1 MSDAFVEILKRNY
14 TRISVPQDAETA
26 LQSRRRPV
34 SVKTLNRCAGTSE
47 LVLCVNHVIVI
58 CRSPVRQQHQ
68 QSHADPEGG
77 AITPLTVRKLIV
89 HQNDHYSSAAFI
101 VLSLPEFRSK
111 DRNGRMSG

>member
-14 TRISVPQDAETA
+14 MRMSVPQDAETT

-34 SVKTLNRCAGTSE
+34 SVKTLDRCDGTPE

-77 AITPLTVRKLIV
+77 AITPLTIFPLVKG
-89 HQNDHYSSAAFI
+89 D
-101 VLSLPEFRSK
+101 
-111 DRNGRMSG
+111 